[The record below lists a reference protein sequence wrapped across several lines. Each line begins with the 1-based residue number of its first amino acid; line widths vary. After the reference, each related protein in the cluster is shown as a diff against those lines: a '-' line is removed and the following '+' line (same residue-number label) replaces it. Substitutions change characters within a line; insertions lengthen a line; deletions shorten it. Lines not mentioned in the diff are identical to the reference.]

1 MFFVGQIWGS
11 NEGKSDVHAGF
22 FVQGLSHSMGKKKH
36 QHKNDSQKTNFL
48 IEWGL
53 SRWVLCRFS
62 VSLAGRSHQST
73 DLDNSTPKVRN
84 RGSQPAKQTDPLD

>member
-1 MFFVGQIWGS
+1 MCMQAFSSKVCHILW
-11 NEGKSDVHAGF
+11 E
-22 FVQGLSHSMGKKKH
+22 KKKH